1 MSRRDKISA
10 VIVIVLTA
18 VVVYFLTNELRGKGE
33 QLKLALQHLD
43 WRWLFLG
50 LLMMIISFFLESAAT
65 YAMLNQADR
74 KKTSVVALLR
84 VPLLNQLGTGVTP
97 FATGGQPA
105 QLYGLTRSGVEAG
118 RALSV
123 ILMKF
128 LVYQVVVVV
137 CFVIGYFAAEH
148 FIYAQVDPTFA
159 TFIPFAIA
167 IHAVVIV
174 GIVLVMFWPALTIR
188 IVDMVSPLFKKFMS
202 EVRYRRLIRTVKQK
216 IDNFHQ
222 ESRRVISSWESLLG
236 GTFFTT
242 LQLIVFYMIPYF
254 VIRAFGYS
262 ETNPWLIVTLNIMIV
277 MVISLFPIPGGVGGA
292 ELSFQLLFS
301 PFVKNPA
308 TLILVILIWRLITYY
323 FGLFAGIV
331 AYMIRALIDATDN
344 QFQSRRFDVF
354 GIEALR
360 VEYDQLTKI
369 WTVYEHRQI
378 RHFQFDDIDLV
389 AIEIYDVLHDFKLIF

>member
-128 LVYQVVVVV
+128 LVYQFVVVV

-174 GIVLVMFWPALTIR
+174 GIALVMFWPALTIR
-188 IVDMVSPLFKKFMS
+188 IVDMVSPLFKRFMS

-262 ETNPWLIVTLNIMIV
+262 ETNPWLIVTMNIMIV

-331 AYMIRALIDATDN
+331 AYMIPARHVTRSNHED
-344 QFQSRRFDVF
+344 
-354 GIEALR
+354 
-360 VEYDQLTKI
+360 TKKSP
-369 WTVYEHRQI
+369 
-378 RHFQFDDIDLV
+378 D
-389 AIEIYDVLHDFKLIF
+389 

>member
-128 LVYQVVVVV
+128 LVYQVVVV
-137 CFVIGYFAAEH
+137 
-148 FIYAQVDPTFA
+148 
-159 TFIPFAIA
+159 
-167 IHAVVIV
+167 
-174 GIVLVMFWPALTIR
+174 
-188 IVDMVSPLFKKFMS
+188 
-202 EVRYRRLIRTVKQK
+202 
-216 IDNFHQ
+216 
-222 ESRRVISSWESLLG
+222 
-236 GTFFTT
+236 
-242 LQLIVFYMIPYF
+242 
-254 VIRAFGYS
+254 
-262 ETNPWLIVTLNIMIV
+262 
-277 MVISLFPIPGGVGGA
+277 
-292 ELSFQLLFS
+292 
-301 PFVKNPA
+301 
-308 TLILVILIWRLITYY
+308 
-323 FGLFAGIV
+323 LFAD
-331 AYMIRALIDATDN
+331 L
-344 QFQSRRFDVF
+344 
-354 GIEALR
+354 L
-360 VEYDQLTKI
+360 
-369 WTVYEHRQI
+369 HR
-378 RHFQFDDIDLV
+378 
-389 AIEIYDVLHDFKLIF
+389 